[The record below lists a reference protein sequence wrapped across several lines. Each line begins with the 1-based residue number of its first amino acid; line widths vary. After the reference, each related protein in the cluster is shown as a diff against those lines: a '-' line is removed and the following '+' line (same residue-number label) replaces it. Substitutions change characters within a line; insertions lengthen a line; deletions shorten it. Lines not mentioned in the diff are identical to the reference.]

1 MIGAP
6 NKMNSVVQYELS
18 FILRR
23 EMIGAPN
30 KMNSA
35 PTKTMAAKKDDDRKF
50 IIECIEM
57 YHSLPALWNV
67 KTSCKI
73 RALVK
78 NINSLRTNFREEVK
92 RINSSE
98 RSGAGTDD
106 ISEVWYFND
115 MKFLIGQEEPSLS
128 QNSMQIEEAEEN
140 EDDDASP
147 VNNK

>member
-1 MIGAP
+1 M
-6 NKMNSVVQYELS
+6 
-18 FILRR
+18 
-23 EMIGAPN
+23 
-30 KMNSA
+30 
-35 PTKTMAAKKDDDRKF
+35 
-50 IIECIEM
+50 
-57 YHSLPALWNV
+57 
-67 KTSCKI
+67 
-73 RALVK
+73 
-78 NINSLRTNFREEVK
+78 RTNFREEVK